1 MIKSKKYCLF
11 LILLI
16 ACIASHA
23 KRYKALPS
31 VVIEQKDGKVE
42 KFEDDIF
49 NLELQ
54 CKCIIEI
61 KENLLC
67 IYYSSDKESS
77 WREDKEVLPES
88 FFIEFKKSYLEGRF
102 HFSGNNNKGKSV
114 DGYIDELHRCGSLC
128 IYDTEGIDL
137 YLVFEYA
144 LTD

>member
-1 MIKSKKYCLF
+1 MF

-23 KRYKALPS
+23 KKYKALPS
-31 VVIEQKDGKVE
+31 LVIEQKDGTVK

-49 NLELQ
+49 NLESQ

-67 IYYSSDKESS
+67 IYYSSDKETS
-77 WREDKEVLPES
+77 WREDKEVVPET
-88 FFIEFKKSYLEGRF
+88 FYIEFKKSYLEGRL
-102 HFSGNNNKGKSV
+102 HFSGNDHKGKCV
-114 DGYIDELHRCGSLC
+114 DGYLDQLNKSGSLC
-128 IYDTEGIDL
+128 IYNTKGIDL

-144 LTD
+144 LAD